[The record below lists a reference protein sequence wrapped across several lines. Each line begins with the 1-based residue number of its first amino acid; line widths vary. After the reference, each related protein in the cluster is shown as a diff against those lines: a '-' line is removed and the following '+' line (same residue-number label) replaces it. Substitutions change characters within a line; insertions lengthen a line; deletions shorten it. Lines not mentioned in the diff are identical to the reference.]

1 MPTLDLPIVAVVG
14 GGFSGL
20 MTALHL
26 ARSGSVRVKLIE
38 KTANFAQGAAYSTAN
53 PDHLLNVRAANMS
66 AWPDDPEHFARW
78 LAARRPGAIPSFARR
93 GEYGRYLQHLLA
105 QAASGGEERLSLV
118 SDAAV
123 GLGARRRGM
132 AS

>member
-1 MPTLDLPIVAVVG
+1 MPTLDLPVVAVVG

-38 KTANFAQGAAYSTAN
+38 KTANFGQGAAYSTAN

-78 LAARRPGAIPSFARR
+78 LAARHPTAAPGFARR
-93 GEYGRYLQHLLA
+93 GEYGFYLQDLLA
-105 QAASGGEERLSLV
+105 QAASRGEGRLSLV

-123 GLGARRRGM
+123 GLARDG
-132 AS
+132 

>member
-93 GEYGRYLQHLLA
+93 GEYGLYLQA
-105 QAASGGEERLSLV
+105 PSGSSGQRWRRAPFARLGRGGRTGSR
-118 SDAAV
+118 
-123 GLGARRRGM
+123 GRGM